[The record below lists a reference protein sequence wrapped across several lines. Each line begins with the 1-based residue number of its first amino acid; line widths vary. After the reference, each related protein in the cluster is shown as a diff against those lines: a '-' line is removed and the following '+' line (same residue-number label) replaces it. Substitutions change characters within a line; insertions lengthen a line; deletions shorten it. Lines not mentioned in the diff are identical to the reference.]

1 MTPSIVVGGEA
12 LVDLVAGGGG
22 ELDAHLGGGPFNC
35 ARTLGR
41 LEQPVAYLGRISNDR
56 FGVQLRERLEADGVA
71 LDCVVATDDPTTLAL
86 AELDEEG
93 AATYRFYVD
102 GTSVPG
108 LTPEAA
114 LATLPERVEMV
125 HVGTLGLVYE
135 PTAAALEAVVEKVAG
150 EALVMVDLNIRPL
163 AVPDPEA
170 YRARIDRLLPRTDVV
185 KASDDDLA
193 WLDPDRA
200 AIDVARE
207 LLSAGPVGGAAHAR
221 RRGRDG
227 RERGRRDRRAGGEGR
242 RGRHDRRGRRVR
254 RGLPRL
260 VAARGARRRR
270 PRRRRLGARG
280 DALRLRGRGPHGRA
294 RGRLAP
300 AAGRGRYGLTIG
312 FTLRGSSRLARSA
325 TSTSSSV
332 KWPVTIASRSTAPE
346 AARAI
351 AAG

>member
-1 MTPSIVVGGEA
+1 VTPSIVVGGEA

-56 FGVQLRERLEADGVA
+56 FGVQLRERLEQDGVA

-93 AATYRFYVD
+93 AATYRFYVE

-163 AVPDPEA
+163 AVPDPEG

-193 WLDPDRA
+193 WLDPDRDA
-200 AIDVARE
+200 ADAARE
-207 LLSAGPVGGAAHAR
+207 LLAAGPSVVLLTRGGEGVTVVTAAGANDVPAEKVDVVDTI
-221 RRGRDG
+221 GAGDAFG
-227 RERGRRDRRAGGEGR
+227 GGFLAWWRRAGLGAGDLGDVDAVLEATRFACVVAGR
-242 RGRHDRRGRRVR
+242 TVERAGASP
-254 RGLPRL
+254 PRL
-260 VAARGARRRR
+260 AEVATG
-270 PRRRRLGARG
+270 
-280 DALRLRGRGPHGRA
+280 
-294 RGRLAP
+294 
-300 AAGRGRYGLTIG
+300 
-312 FTLRGSSRLARSA
+312 
-325 TSTSSSV
+325 
-332 KWPVTIASRSTAPE
+332 
-346 AARAI
+346 
-351 AAG
+351 

>member
-56 FGVQLRERLEADGVA
+56 FGVQLRERLEQDGVA

-170 YRARIDRLLPRTDVV
+170 YRARIERLLPRTRRGEGERRRPR
-185 KASDDDLA
+185 LA
-193 WLDPDRA
+193 RPRP
-200 AIDVARE
+200 RR
-207 LLSAGPVGGAAHAR
+207 AR
-221 RRGRDG
+221 RR
-227 RERGRRDRRAGGEGR
+227 RAACC
-242 RGRHDRRGRRVR
+242 RRGRRWCCS
-254 RGLPRL
+254 
-260 VAARGARRRR
+260 
-270 PRRRRLGARG
+270 
-280 DALRLRGRGPHGRA
+280 RA
-294 RGRLAP
+294 
-300 AAGRGRYGLTIG
+300 
-312 FTLRGSSRLARSA
+312 
-325 TSTSSSV
+325 
-332 KWPVTIASRSTAPE
+332 
-346 AARAI
+346 AARA
-351 AAG
+351 

>member
-1 MTPSIVVGGEA
+1 VTPSIVVGGEA

-56 FGVQLRERLEADGVA
+56 FGVQLRERLVRDGVA

-93 AATYRFYVD
+93 AATYRFYVE

-114 LATLPERVEMV
+114 LATLPEHVEMV

-150 EALVMVDLNIRPL
+150 DALVMVDLNIRPL

-193 WLDPDRA
+193 WLGPDRDA
-200 AIDVARE
+200 LDVARD
-207 LLSAGPVGGAAHAR
+207 LLSAGSAVVLLTRGG
-221 RRGRDG
+221 DG
-227 RERGRRDRRAGGEGR
+227 VTVVTADGATDVPAEKVDVVDTIGAGDAFGGGFLAWWRRAELGAGDLGDLDSVLEATRFACVVAGR
-242 RGRHDRRGRRVR
+242 TVERAGASP
-254 RGLPRL
+254 PRL
-260 VAARGARRRR
+260 AEVA
-270 PRRRRLGARG
+270 P
-280 DALRLRGRGPHGRA
+280 
-294 RGRLAP
+294 
-300 AAGRGRYGLTIG
+300 
-312 FTLRGSSRLARSA
+312 
-325 TSTSSSV
+325 
-332 KWPVTIASRSTAPE
+332 
-346 AARAI
+346 
-351 AAG
+351 

>member
-1 MTPSIVVGGEA
+1 M
-12 LVDLVAGGGG
+12 
-22 ELDAHLGGGPFNC
+22 
-35 ARTLGR
+35 
-41 LEQPVAYLGRISNDR
+41 
-56 FGVQLRERLEADGVA
+56 
-71 LDCVVATDDPTTLAL
+71 VATDDPTTLAL

-170 YRARIDRLLPRTDVV
+170 YRARIDRLLPRTRRGEGERRR
-185 KASDDDLA
+185 
-193 WLDPDRA
+193 PR
-200 AIDVARE
+200 VARPRPRPRRRRRAT
-207 LLSAGPVGGAAHAR
+207 LLSAGPSVVLLTRGGEGVTVVTA
-221 RRGRDG
+221 DG
-227 RERGRRDRRAGGEGR
+227 ATDVPAEKVDVVDTIGAGDAFGGGFLAWWRRAGLGAGDLGDVDAVLEATRFACVVAGR
-242 RGRHDRRGRRVR
+242 TVERAGASP
-254 RGLPRL
+254 PRL
-260 VAARGARRRR
+260 AEVAT
-270 PRRRRLGARG
+270 
-280 DALRLRGRGPHGRA
+280 
-294 RGRLAP
+294 
-300 AAGRGRYGLTIG
+300 GLTIG